1 MRMRLT
7 RKNYHSTAANTAFM
21 SASQFKAFMECPA
34 RALAEIKGEYDKQS
48 DAFLQGAFLDAYF
61 EKRTDEFKTEHPEMF
76 KKDGEL
82 KAQFEKVNEAIAV
95 IEADPVMRKLCRGKQ
110 QKIMTGEIGGVP
122 FKIMIDSLH
131 ADKTVDRKYMRDFS
145 DVWKDGERM
154 PWWRAYGYQ
163 YQAAIYQE
171 IRRQNDGKRVPFDL
185 VAISKES
192 VPDKAWVRFSDDYL
206 AGVLEVVEKNAPIFA
221 AMKDGIMDVHGCGEC
236 EYCVAH
242 KMLTAPEIV

>member
-1 MRMRLT
+1 MRLT
-7 RKNYHSTAANTAFM
+7 RKNYHSIKANTEFM

-34 RALAEIKGEYDKQS
+34 RALAEIRGEYVKES

-61 EKRTDEFKTEHPEMF
+61 EKRTDEFRAEHPEMF
-76 KKDGEL
+76 KRDGEL
-82 KAQFEKVNEAIAV
+82 KAQFEKVNEAIAA

-110 QKIMTGEIGGVP
+110 QKIMTGVIGGVP

-131 ADKTVDRKYMRDFS
+131 PGLTVDRKYMKDFS

-171 IRRQNDGKRVPFDL
+171 IRRQNEGKRVPFDL
-185 VAISKES
+185 VAVSKET
-192 VPDKAWVRFSDDYL
+192 VPDKAWIRFSDEYL
-206 AGVLEVVEKNAPIFA
+206 RNVLDIVECNAPLFK

-236 EYCVAH
+236 EYCRS
-242 KMLTAPEIV
+242 KKRLTEPEII